1 MPKQKIIQ
9 WTLRMPEDLMKWL
22 RIAAAKET
30 IRREKTGSMRSPPRN
45 HCVHDIEERK
55 EKGGE

>member
-30 IRREKTGSMRSPPRN
+30 IRREKNVSMNKLAVEIIARAMEKD
-45 HCVHDIEERK
+45 VK
-55 EKGGE
+55 KGGD